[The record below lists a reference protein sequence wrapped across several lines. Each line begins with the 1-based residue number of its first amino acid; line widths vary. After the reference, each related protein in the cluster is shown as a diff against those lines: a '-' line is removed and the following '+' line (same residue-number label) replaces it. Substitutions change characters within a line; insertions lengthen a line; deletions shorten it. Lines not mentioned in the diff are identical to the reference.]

1 MKQTLKQKNK
11 EASMIIGY
19 LIMYFIF
26 TTILYFILR
35 LLNKIPENW
44 NYVHIM
50 FITLLI
56 VIIGKSIKWLLK

>member
-1 MKQTLKQKNK
+1 MKQELKNK
-11 EASMIIGY
+11 KISHIVGY

-26 TTILYFILR
+26 TTILYFILHFFD
-35 LLNKIPENW
+35 KIPENW